1 MMKWLSDLQLH
12 TFTVDVEDP
21 EVPERGFVSGAAAMV
36 KTQDGKRKEGEEK
49 EGEVRLVT
57 VLYSLL

>member
-21 EVPERGFVSGAAAMV
+21 EVPERGFVSGAAAVV
-36 KTQDGKRKEGEEK
+36 KTQDGKRKEEEE

-57 VLYSLL
+57 VLCSLL